1 MKLGLL
7 LFSPL
12 IVAAPAAAR
21 HTDKPQPRQLR
32 SSIDGLPFGE
42 LPQQKLPAAG
52 CAAYLWSKGTTH
64 ALVAMAS
71 ADPAQLRLSL
81 DGTVAD
87 YPRSAQQGL
96 GGYGFA
102 STTTYQ
108 AGDVTVILDMTIQSQ
123 GDMTQGA
130 EVSAGTL
137 TLERRDK
144 DVVILPVGGLL
155 GCTAAAP
162 QGGTG

>member
-7 LFSPL
+7 LVTTL
-12 IVAAPAAAR
+12 IATAPAAAR
-21 HTDKPQPRQLR
+21 RADKPQPKPLLT
-32 SSIDGLPFGE
+32 SIDGLPFGE
-42 LPQQKLPAAG
+42 LPQQQLPASG

-81 DGTVAD
+81 GGTIVD
-87 YPRSAQQGL
+87 YARTAQQGL

-102 STTTYQ
+102 KTTTYQ
-108 AGDVTVILDMTIQSQ
+108 AGAVSVILDMAIQAQ
-123 GDMTQGA
+123 GDLTQGA

-137 TLERRDK
+137 TLEQPGK
-144 DVVILPVGGLL
+144 DIVILPVGGLI
-155 GCTAAAP
+155 GCGAAAQ

>member
-1 MKLGLL
+1 MKLGPLL
-7 LFSPL
+7 LVLAS
-12 IVAAPAAAR
+12 AAVPAAA
-21 HTDKPQPRQLR
+21 HPGDKSKPTPKPLLT
-32 SSIDGLPFGE
+32 SIDGLPFGE
-42 LPQQKLPAAG
+42 LPQQQLPASG

-81 DGTVAD
+81 EGTIAD
-87 YPRSAQQGL
+87 YPRTAQQGL

-102 STTTYQ
+102 SATTYQ
-108 AGDVTVILDMTIQSQ
+108 AGDVTVILDMTVQAQS
-123 GDMTQGA
+123 DLTQGA

-155 GCTAAAP
+155 GCSAAKT
-162 QGGTG
+162 QGG

>member
-7 LFSPL
+7 LFASL
-12 IVAAPAAAR
+12 LVAAPAAAAR
-21 HTDKPQPRQLR
+21 HTDKPKPKPLLT
-32 SSIDGLPFGE
+32 SIDGLPFGE
-42 LPQQKLPAAG
+42 LPQQKLPTSG

-71 ADPAQLRLSL
+71 ADPAQLRLSIE
-81 DGTVAD
+81 GTIAD
-87 YPRSAQQGL
+87 YPRTAQQGL

-123 GDMTQGA
+123 SDMTQGA

-155 GCTAAAP
+155 GCAAAKT
-162 QGGTG
+162 QGG